1 MFQKN
6 NGRKLSFATSFA
18 SAAVAGLIAIAG
30 SSARA
35 QEKIA
40 GEYLV
45 KYKTNSFSTMF
56 SLKSTPALQV
66 MDHNTA
72 GQIMKIK
79 VNPAQEAFALA
90 QVLRNPNVEY
100 VVPNI
105 RLRAFLHSQSE
116 VGALV
121 KLQDQYAN
129 KVTRV
134 EEAWAIAGNKGSKNV
149 LVAVIDTGVDYGHES
164 LKTQMVSGYDF
175 VQNDSDPM
183 DITGKANPGHGT
195 HCAGSVGG
203 NGVVEGGI
211 QGASAEVS
219 IMPLRFLNEEGGG
232 DLNNG
237 IKAID
242 LAIKN
247 GAKVISASWG
257 ATVPQAQAQPLID
270 AVQRASDAGVIMVM
284 AAANDGRNNDT
295 TDVFPT
301 NAQTDNSIS
310 VSASGPNDEKPSW
323 SNYGRANVHIAA
335 PGLDILSTIPG
346 NKYMRLSGTSMA
358 TPLVAGIVAFLKAQD
373 PSLSGREIRALMQLT
388 GAKAQ
393 IEVACNCRVDM
404 LAATETILAKK
415 LFISPA
421 AATMKS
427 GDTKQFFGTYAKGSV
442 SFEVADTNIGEIDST
457 GKFTA
462 KAEGETSVTVTDSS
476 GATSTSLAIRVGNST
491 GGGGPGNPPGG
502 GGGGNCPLG
511 DQMMCDIICGI
522 APELPFCQ

>member
-6 NGRKLSFATSFA
+6 NGSKLSFASSFV
-18 SAAVAGLIAIAG
+18 SAAAIGLIALAG
-30 SSARA
+30 SSAQA

-45 KYKTNSFSTMF
+45 KYKTNSFATML

-66 MDHNTA
+66 MDHNTD

-79 VNPAQEAFALA
+79 VNPAQEAYALA
-90 QVLRNPNVEY
+90 QLLRNSNVEY
-100 VVPNI
+100 IVPNI

-121 KLQDQYAN
+121 TLQEQYAN
-129 KVTRV
+129 KITRV
-134 EEAWAIAGNKGSKNV
+134 EEAWAKAGNKGSKKV
-149 LVAVIDTGVDYGHES
+149 VVAVIDTGVDYRHDA
-164 LKTQMVSGYDF
+164 LKTQAVPGYDF
-175 VQNDSDPM
+175 AQNDSDPM
-183 DITGKANPGHGT
+183 DFTSAQNPGHGT
-195 HCAGSVGG
+195 HCAGSVGA
-203 NGVVEGGI
+203 NGLVEGGI
-211 QGASAEVS
+211 QGASGEVS
-219 IMPLRFLNEEGGG
+219 IMPIRFLDEKGGG

-237 IKAID
+237 IKSID
-242 LAIKN
+242 HAIKN
-247 GAKVISASWG
+247 GASVISASWG
-257 ATVPQAQAQPLID
+257 ATVPRAQAQPLID

-295 TDVFPT
+295 TEVFPT
-301 NAQTDNSIS
+301 NAQFDNTIS
-310 VSASGPNDEKPSW
+310 VSASGPKDEKPSW

-335 PGLDILSTIPG
+335 PGLDIISTIPN
-346 NKYMRLSGTSMA
+346 NKYTRLSGTSMA
-358 TPLVAGIVAFLKAQD
+358 TPLVAGVVAFLKAQD

-404 LAATETILAKK
+404 LTATETVLAKK

-421 AATMKS
+421 AATMKT

-442 SFEVADTNIGEIDST
+442 SFEVADTNVGEIDSS

-462 KAEGETSVTVTDSS
+462 KADGETTVTVTDAS
-476 GATSTSLAIRVGNST
+476 GATSTSLGIRVANIP

-502 GGGGNCPLG
+502 GGDCPLG